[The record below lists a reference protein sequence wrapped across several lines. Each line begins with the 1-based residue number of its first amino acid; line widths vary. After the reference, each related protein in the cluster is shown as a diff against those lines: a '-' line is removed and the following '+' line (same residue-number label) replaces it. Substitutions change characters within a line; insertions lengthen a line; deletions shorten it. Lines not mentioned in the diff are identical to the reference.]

1 MAIDKKTYKVTGM
14 HCEGCA
20 NRVTT
25 VLKKVE
31 GVRSAEV
38 SLDKE
43 QAEVAFDT
51 SKTGFNQLKDNVEK
65 AGYGLENSDQG

>member
-1 MAIDKKTYKVTGM
+1 MAIDKKTYKITGM
-14 HCEGCA
+14 SCEGCA
-20 NRVTT
+20 DRVTN

-31 GVRSAEV
+31 GVRSADV

-51 SKTGFNQLKDNVEK
+51 SKTGFDQLRESVEK
-65 AGYGLENSDQG
+65 AGYGLVNSDQG